1 MESAKRNRWRGSMAT
16 IGASGYALV
25 GYVEL
30 KIRMVIELVDD
41 IKKNREW
48 CRKKR
53 KEKNDVRS

>member
-1 MESAKRNRWRGSMAT
+1 MAT

-53 KEKNDVRS
+53 KGKNDVRS

>member
-16 IGASGYALV
+16 IGASGY
-25 GYVEL
+25 VEL
-30 KIRMVIELVDD
+30 KIRMMIELVDD

-53 KEKNDVRS
+53 KGKNDVRS

>member
-25 GYVEL
+25 GYGEL
-30 KIRMVIELVDD
+30 KIRMLIEMVDD

-53 KEKNDVRS
+53 KGKNDVRS

>member
-1 MESAKRNRWRGSMAT
+1 MAT

-41 IKKNREW
+41 IKKKRKW

-53 KEKNDVRS
+53 KGKNDVRS